1 MAKKTWIVENSW
13 TCKSCKSSVQKGRHT
28 TCQECGAPKGS
39 DVVDR
44 IPNPSSAPRV
54 TDENMLRDAKA
65 GANWVCEY
73 CGKQERNNRGDCT
86 YCAADRGGVKAVS
99 RSLKGT
105 WKSESVKDLR
115 VFHGMDA
122 EEELVDVLS
131 REIALEI
138 DREILS
144 FPWHRRHRR
153 KIKFGLAA
161 LVVGLLVWLGLW
173 LFLPHEVDTTVTSTT
188 WEYTMELQ
196 QRETRSG
203 EGWDGDRPDS
213 HFNDSC
219 RTKQRGTEDCNP
231 HDCNAHSE
239 SYDCN
244 PHDCSCHDVCS
255 DNGNG
260 YSSCHQS
267 CSTCYDSCSRT
278 VYDTCYD
285 QCAVYDQWC
294 EYDYYAW
301 PTILNQRTSGDDHE
315 VHWPVMPEP
324 KALQRIQSDAK
335 YHVIF
340 TGKEDTWDIAPKS
353 LNEFTQYT
361 RGTMWKI
368 KVNRAGKVEP
378 LHELKAEA
386 D

>member
-1 MAKKTWIVENSW
+1 MAKKPWIVENSW
-13 TCKSCKSSVQKGRHT
+13 TCKSCGSSTQKGRYT
-28 TCQECGAPKGS
+28 TCHKCGAPKGK
-39 DVVDR
+39 DVVDKVPDP
-44 IPNPSSAPRV
+44 ISAPHV
-54 TDENMLRDAKA
+54 TDESMLRDAKA
-65 GANWVCEY
+65 GSNWVCEY

-86 YCAADRGGVKAVS
+86 YCAAERDSDAVPRTLKAEW
-99 RSLKGT
+99 LP
-105 WKSESVKDLR
+105 ESAKKLR
-115 VFHGMDA
+115 AYHCMDA
-122 EEELVDVLS
+122 EEELVDALS

-138 DREILS
+138 EREIAS
-144 FPWHRRHRR
+144 FPWHRRHRL
-153 KIKFGLAA
+153 KIKIGFGA
-161 LVVGLLVWLGLW
+161 LVVGLLIWMGLW

-196 QRETRSG
+196 QRETRHG
-203 EGWDGDRPDS
+203 EGWDGDRPGS

-244 PHDCSCHDVCS
+244 PHDCSCRSTCT

-260 YSSCHQS
+260 YSSCS
-267 CSTCYDSCSRT
+267 ETCSTCYDSCSRT

-294 EYDYYAW
+294 EYDYYEW
-301 PTILNQRTSGDDHE
+301 PTILKQQTSGNDHK

-324 KALQRIQSDAK
+324 KELQRIKSTAK
-335 YHVIF
+335 YHVVF
-340 TGKEDTWDIAPKS
+340 TGEEDTWDIDPNS
-353 LNEFTQYT
+353 LDDFTKYSQ
-361 RGTMWKI
+361 GAMWKI

-378 LHELKAEA
+378 LHELRAETE
-386 D
+386 